1 MSREARPRKLTF
13 YCFGS
18 LWEMMRPQS
27 PGPPAIP
34 LSKVSSAS
42 TFSLS
47 VSLRKPATRPS
58 LSPCTS
64 GFYLLTGFQRGP
76 SSRPSTDSTAPTFFG
91 ASPEAQLP
99 LFFFFDWV
107 AYGAPIFP
115 RGTLNCLVSSHCLL
129 FSFFP
134 SFAALCGLCLLVPQ
148 PQIES
153 QPLAVKVWHPN
164 HSTCREFPVFSKY
177 PLITPFT
184 LHHWLLWKFAWNS
197 RIFTKVFGSIVLF
210 RAETFLFMYDITGG
224 FKILVV
230 WPLTFHPLPTSW
242 LSLTHQGRKWVD

>member
-1 MSREARPRKLTF
+1 MGDDAASESWASRHSSEQGQLSLYLQPLSEPQKTCNQALPQPVYLWFLPSHWIPERPKFQTIYRLHGSYLLWGLTRGIVASLF
-13 YCFGS
+13 LFWLSS
-18 LWEMMRPQS
+18 LW
-27 PGPPAIP
+27 G
-34 LSKVSSAS
+34 
-42 TFSLS
+42 
-47 VSLRKPATRPS
+47 
-58 LSPCTS
+58 
-64 GFYLLTGFQRGP
+64 
-76 SSRPSTDSTAPTFFG
+76 
-91 ASPEAQLP
+91 
-99 LFFFFDWV
+99 
-107 AYGAPIFP
+107 PIFP